1 MDRMWAGFPASLHLT
16 ANQGSF
22 AKTDAATH
30 LALPRL
36 FPERIGE
43 LSRDLGR
50 EGRLIVDAVIVR
62 QRVFRHPPGPEQDIP
77 DREGAGE
84 VGVTAHFHRGVMPPA
99 ELQVR
104 TNATVLVD

>member
-1 MDRMWAGFPASLHLT
+1 MDRMWAGFLGSLHLT

-22 AKTDAATH
+22 AKTDAATR

-36 FPERIGE
+36 FPERIRE
-43 LSRDLGR
+43 LPRDLGR

-62 QRVFRHPPGPEQDIP
+62 QRVSRHSPGPEQDIP

-84 VGVTAHFHRGVMPPA
+84 VGVTALFHRGLMPA
-99 ELQVR
+99 VE
-104 TNATVLVD
+104 